1 MRFPVRR
8 ALALSLFILT
18 GLASPYAFNPIL
30 VNPAQAQSKVTPSTV
45 APPPTT
51 LLPATLSNK
60 DKDIYLKAF
69 ALVDKD
75 KWSDARALAAKASN
89 PLPEK
94 VIQWLDLI
102 RPGPGRDFQ
111 EMTSFLRDNPDWP
124 LRETLFSQAERAMPD
139 DYPADNVI
147 GWFRGRE
154 PNTVDGAIKLA
165 NALAAKKQT
174 TQLSHLVRDTWI
186 DMDFSADQEATFLQL
201 FGSLLQSTDHEARL
215 DRLLWDG
222 DNPEQSGRMLARVD
236 APHRILAQA
245 RLALENQASNAMA
258 LLSQVSPVLR
268 KDPGLIYDQARY
280 LRLTGDV
287 DKAAALLDP
296 VPQHVLRPEK
306 MWAELKRA
314 ARLSLDKGEISVAYR
329 LAANHG
335 ASSGDAFVEG
345 EWLAGWISLR
355 FLQDPTTAM
364 RHFTALYKGSK
375 SAVTQAT
382 AAYWAGRAAEQAG
395 DKPRAQDWY
404 RLSTKAATTFYSLL
418 AASKLNQK
426 ERWELRDTPAP
437 QASDKAAFDRQEL
450 VKVVRLLSLLDESDR
465 TRPFIL
471 KLRDMATKPGD
482 YSLTAQLAMDVDR
495 DDLAV
500 FVARQARQ
508 AGTEMIQYLYPM
520 PIVPKNRTPEPALV
534 LGVIR
539 QESAF
544 LESAA
549 SPAGALGLMQLMPA
563 TAKQMA
569 KEVGVKYNEKA
580 LTKDGQYNIQLGS
593 AYLGKLIDRFD
604 GSYVLAAAGYNAG
617 PSRMGDWIDT
627 YGDPR
632 LSHTDAIDWVESIPF
647 DETRNYVQ
655 RVMENLEIYRAR
667 LNKGVLPLTL
677 EADLRRIQQP

>member
-1 MRFPVRR
+1 MRR
-8 ALALSLFILT
+8 ALALSVFL
-18 GLASPYAFNPIL
+18 LAGVAGPAFFQ
-30 VNPAQAQSKVTPSTV
+30 PALAQSTV
-45 APPPTT
+45 SPPPTT

-60 DKDIYLKAF
+60 DKDIYLRAF
-69 ALVDKD
+69 ALIDKD
-75 KWSDARALAAKASN
+75 KWNDARALAAKASN

-111 EMTSFLRDNPDWP
+111 EMTRFLRENPDWP
-124 LRETLFSQAERAMPD
+124 LRETLFSQAERAMPE
-139 DYPADNVI
+139 DYPADSVI
-147 GWFRGRE
+147 GWFKGRE

-165 NALAAKKQT
+165 NALTAKNQA
-174 TQLSHLVRDTWI
+174 TQVSRLVRDTWI
-186 DMDFSADQEATFLQL
+186 DMDFSADQEATFLRL
-201 FGSLLQSTDHEARL
+201 FGSLLQPTDNEARL

-222 DNPEQSGRMLARVD
+222 NPEQSGRMLARVD
-236 APHRILAQA
+236 APHRALAQA
-245 RLALENQASNAMA
+245 RLALESQASNAAA
-258 LLSQVSPVLR
+258 LLSQVPPALR
-268 KDPGLIYDQARY
+268 KDAGLIYDQARW

-296 VPQHVLRPEK
+296 APEHVLRPEK

-329 LAANHG
+329 LAAHHG
-335 ASSGDAFVEG
+335 ASAGDAFVEG

-355 FLQDPTTAM
+355 FLQDPATAS

-375 SAVTQAT
+375 SAVTQAS

-395 DKPRAQDWY
+395 DKVKARDWY
-404 RLSTKAATTFYSLL
+404 RLSTKAATTFDSLL
-418 AASKLNQK
+418 AADRLNEK
-426 ERWELRDTPAP
+426 DTWELRDTPQP
-437 QASDKAAFDRQEL
+437 LPSEKAAFERQEL
-450 VKVVRLLSLLDESDR
+450 VKVVRLLDILDENDR
-465 TRPFIL
+465 TRPFIF
-471 KLRDMATKPGD
+471 KLRDMATKPSE
-482 YSLTAQLAMDVDR
+482 YSLTAQLAIDVDR

-500 FVARQARQ
+500 FVAKQARQ

-520 PIVPKNRTPEPALV
+520 PMVPKTKIPEPALV

-544 LESAA
+544 LTSAA

-569 KEVGVKYNEKA
+569 KEAGVKYNEKA
-580 LTKDGQYNIQLGS
+580 LTKDAQYNIQLGS
-593 AYLGKLIDRFD
+593 TYLEKLIDRFD
-604 GSYVLAAAGYNAG
+604 GSYVLAAAAYNAG
-617 PSRMGDWIDT
+617 PSRAADWIDT

-632 LSHTDAIDWVESIPF
+632 LSHTDAVDWVESIPF

-655 RVMENLEIYRAR
+655 RVMENVEIYRAR
-667 LNKGVLPLTL
+667 LNKGVIPLTL
-677 EADLRRIQQP
+677 EKDLRRVQLP

>member
-1 MRFPVRR
+1 VRR
-8 ALALSLFILT
+8 ALALSVFLLA
-18 GLASPYAFNPIL
+18 GLAGPSVFQSAL
-30 VNPAQAQSKVTPSTV
+30 AQSTV
-45 APPPTT
+45 SPPPTT
-51 LLPATLSNK
+51 LLPATLSSK
-60 DKDIYLKAF
+60 DKDIYLRAF

-75 KWSDARALAAKASN
+75 KWGDARALAAKAKN

-139 DYPADNVI
+139 DYPADSVI
-147 GWFRGRE
+147 AWFKGRE

-165 NALAAKKQT
+165 NALSTKKQA
-174 TQLSHLVRDTWI
+174 TQLSRLVRDTWI

-201 FGSLLQSTDHEARL
+201 FGSLLQPTDNEARL

-222 DNPEQSGRMLARVD
+222 NPEQSGRMLTRVD
-236 APHRILAQA
+236 APHRALAQA
-245 RLALENQASNAMA
+245 RLALENQASNAAA
-258 LLSQVSPVLR
+258 LLSQVPPALR
-268 KDPGLIYDQARY
+268 KDPGLIYDQARW

-296 VPQHVLRPEK
+296 APEHVLRPEK

-329 LAANHG
+329 LAAHHG

-355 FLQDPTTAM
+355 FLQDPTTAS

-375 SAVTQAT
+375 SAVTQAS
-382 AAYWAGRAAEQAG
+382 AAYWTGRAAEQAG
-395 DKPRAQDWY
+395 DKVKAHEWY
-404 RLSTKAATTFYSLL
+404 RLSTKAATTFDSLL
-418 AASKLNQK
+418 AADRLNEK
-426 ERWELRDTPAP
+426 DSWELRDTPQP
-437 QASDKAAFDRQEL
+437 LPSDKAAFERQEL

-465 TRPFIL
+465 TRPFIF
-471 KLRDMATKPGD
+471 KLRDMATKPSD
-482 YSLTAQLAMDVDR
+482 YALTAQLALDVER

-520 PIVPKNRTPEPALV
+520 PMVPKTKTPEPALV

-544 LESAA
+544 LTSAT

-569 KEVGVKYNEKA
+569 KEAGVKYNEKA
-580 LTKDGQYNIQLGS
+580 LTKDSQYNIQLGS
-593 AYLGKLIDRFD
+593 TYLEKLIDRFD
-604 GSYVLAAAGYNAG
+604 GSYILAAAAYNAG
-617 PSRMGDWIDT
+617 PSRISDWIDT

-632 LSHTDAIDWVESIPF
+632 LTHTDPVDWVQSIPF

-655 RVMENLEIYRAR
+655 RVMENVEIYRAR
-667 LNKGVLPLTL
+667 LNKGVIPLTL
-677 EADLRRIQQP
+677 ENDLRRVQQP

>member
-8 ALALSLFILT
+8 ALALSVFLLT
-18 GLASPYAFNPIL
+18 GLVGPSAL
-30 VNPAQAQSKVTPSTV
+30 NPALAQSTV

-51 LLPATLSNK
+51 LLPATLSSK
-60 DKDIYLKAF
+60 DKDIYLRAF
-69 ALVDKD
+69 ALIDKD

-94 VIQWLDLI
+94 VIQWLDLT

-147 GWFRGRE
+147 AWFKGRE

-165 NALAAKKQT
+165 NALAAKKQA
-174 TQLSHLVRDTWI
+174 TQLARLVRDTWI
-186 DMDFSADQEATFLQL
+186 DMDFSSDQEATFLQL
-201 FGSLLQSTDHEARL
+201 FGALLQPTDHQTRL
-215 DRLLWDG
+215 DRLLWDN
-222 DNPEQSGRMLARVD
+222 NPEQSGRMLERVD
-236 APHRILAQA
+236 PPHRVLAQA
-245 RLALENQASNAMA
+245 RLALESQASNAPAM
-258 LLSQVSPVLR
+258 LSLVPPDLR
-268 KDPGLIYDQARY
+268 KDPGLVYDQARW
-280 LRLTGDV
+280 LRLSGDV

-296 VPQHVLRPEK
+296 VPPHVLRPEK

-329 LAANHG
+329 LASHHG

-355 FLQDPTTAM
+355 FLQDATTAT

-395 DKPRAQDWY
+395 DKVKAQEWY

-437 QASDKAAFDRQEL
+437 QTSEKAAFDRQEL
-450 VKVVRLLSLLDESDR
+450 VKVVRLLNLLDESDR

-471 KLRDMATKPGD
+471 KLRDMATKASD

-520 PIVPKNRTPEPALV
+520 PLVPKTRTPEPALV

-544 LESAA
+544 LESAT

-569 KEVGVKYNEKA
+569 KEAGVKYNEKA

-593 AYLGKLIDRFD
+593 TYLEKLIDRFE

-677 EADLRRIQQP
+677 ESDLRRVQQP

>member
-1 MRFPVRR
+1 MRR
-8 ALALSLFILT
+8 ALALSVFLIT
-18 GLASPYAFNPIL
+18 GLVGLPAISPAF
-30 VNPAQAQSKVTPSTV
+30 AQSTV

-51 LLPATLSNK
+51 LLPATLSSK
-60 DKDIYLKAF
+60 DKDIYLRAF

-75 KWSDARALAAKASN
+75 KWGDARALAVKAKN
-89 PLPEK
+89 PLPAK
-94 VIQWLDLI
+94 VIQWLDLV

-147 GWFRGRE
+147 AWFKGRE

-165 NALAAKKQT
+165 NALAAKKQAT
-174 TQLSHLVRDTWI
+174 ELSRLVRDTWI
-186 DMDFSADQEATFLQL
+186 DMDFSAEQETTFLQL
-201 FGSLLQSTDHEARL
+201 FGSLLQPSDNETRL

-222 DNPEQSGRMLARVD
+222 NPEQSGRMLARVD
-236 APHRILAQA
+236 APHRALAQA
-245 RLALENQASNAMA
+245 RLALETQASNAAA
-258 LLSQVSPVLR
+258 LLSQVPPALR
-268 KDPGLIYDQARY
+268 KDPGLIYDQARW
-280 LRLTGDV
+280 LRLGGDV

-296 VPQHVLRPEK
+296 VPAHVLRPEK

-314 ARLSLDKGEISVAYR
+314 ARLALDKGEISVAYR

-355 FLQDPTTAM
+355 FLQDATTAS

-375 SAVTQAT
+375 SAVTQAS

-395 DKPRAQDWY
+395 DKVKARDWY
-404 RLSTKAATTFYSLL
+404 RLSTKAATTFDSLL
-418 AASKLNQK
+418 AADRLNDKNSKEVWQ
-426 ERWELRDTPAP
+426 LRDTPPP
-437 QASDKAAFDRQEL
+437 QPGEKAAFERLEL
-450 VKVVRLLSLLDESDR
+450 VKVTRLLNLLNESDR
-465 TRPFIL
+465 TRPFVL
-471 KLRDMATKPGD
+471 KLRDMATKPSD

-500 FVARQARQ
+500 FVARTARQ

-520 PIVPKNRTPEPALV
+520 PMVPKTRTPEPALV

-544 LESAA
+544 LESAV

-569 KEVGVKYNEKA
+569 KVAGVKYDEKA
-580 LTKDGQYNIQLGS
+580 LTRDGQYNIQLGS
-593 AYLGKLIDRFD
+593 TYLERLIDRFD
-604 GSYVLAAAGYNAG
+604 GSYVLAAAAYNAG
-617 PSRMGDWIDT
+617 PSRIADWIDT

-632 LSHTDAIDWVESIPF
+632 LAHTDAIDWVESIPF

-667 LNKGVLPLTL
+667 LNKGVITLTL
-677 EADLRRIQQP
+677 ENDLRRVQQP

>member
-1 MRFPVRR
+1 MRR
-8 ALALSLFILT
+8 ALALSVFLLT
-18 GLASPYAFNPIL
+18 GLVGPSAFNPAL
-30 VNPAQAQSKVTPSTV
+30 VTPAQAQSTV

-51 LLPATLSNK
+51 LLPATLSSK
-60 DKDIYLKAF
+60 DKDIYLRAF
-69 ALVDKD
+69 ALIDKD

-139 DYPADNVI
+139 DYPANNVI
-147 GWFRGRE
+147 AWFKGRE
-154 PNTVDGAIKLA
+154 PNTVDGATKLA
-165 NALAAKKQT
+165 NALSVKKQT
-174 TQLSHLVRDTWI
+174 TQLSRLVRDTWI

-201 FGSLLQSTDHEARL
+201 FGALLQPADHEARL

-222 DNPEQSGRMLARVD
+222 NPEQSGRMLARVD
-236 APHRILAQA
+236 PPHRVMAQA
-245 RLALENQASNAMA
+245 RLALESQASNALA
-258 LLSQVSPVLR
+258 LLSLVPPVLR
-268 KDPGLIYDQARY
+268 KDPGLIYDQARW
-280 LRLTGDV
+280 LRLSGDV

-296 VPQHVLRPEK
+296 VPAHVLRPEK

-329 LAANHG
+329 LASHHG

-355 FLQDPTTAM
+355 FLQDPTTAT

-418 AASKLNQK
+418 AASKLNEK
-426 ERWELRDTPAP
+426 ERWQLRDTPPP
-437 QASDKAAFDRQEL
+437 QTSEKAAFDRQEL
-450 VKVVRLLSLLDESDR
+450 VKVVRLLNLLDASDR

-471 KLRDMATKPGD
+471 KLRDMATKASD

-520 PIVPKNRTPEPALV
+520 PLVPKTKTPEPALV

-569 KEVGVKYNEKA
+569 KETGVKYNEKA

-593 AYLGKLIDRFD
+593 AYLGKLVDRFD

-677 EADLRRIQQP
+677 ESDLRRIQQP